1 METIVAI
8 EQTQCDGPGCDN
20 LINQQPGGHRRRRF
34 CTDDCKQRAYRDRRE
49 ERHQQEIRERWA
61 DFSPETQQYLDW
73 LVKRNDDRREFVEG
87 IEAVI
92 RRERGKPPLSEAE
105 AMAQARLHTYIG
117 NNWYLESTQR
127 VFVELLRVYGHEM
140 ASRVRT
146 AINQERGHARQARQ
160 AIEMPTSPTEP
171 VDKHSQQFGQWIMD
185 CGKRLKYPPVRL
197 EQYKKHFPGLFGET
211 EISDIQSDRSHWEA
225 AAFSFS
231 PQAQLVT
238 LVHLHQA
245 EFLDRLLTQ
254 ERDIAS
260 HQAFHAKIM
269 LEGAQRDARDY
280 SARLQRA
287 DNRLMEVQQ
296 TLEGERARREELERK
311 SDDGAILAVSVL
323 EHKIKLLEQELQERN
338 GEILHLKKR
347 IDKQLER
354 RIVKQQ
360 QRIEEL
366 EQAVQ
371 QQPVQVPEGEA
382 IGQLAVWQERVR
394 ELEEQ
399 LELERQGSE
408 GVQRRFRDFVRMTH
422 EKQLVRNE
430 EEERLPSREEL
441 IARLLVVGERLQFC
455 RLLVPHIQPGIE
467 SWQAFIAQ
475 APDEHLRQ
483 AVTSAEHYYENLVY
497 LDESEQRSRAAA
509 RERMVSAGGSL
520 VAR

>member
-1 METIVAI
+1 METIAAI
-8 EQTQCDGPGCDN
+8 EQTQCDGPGCTN

-34 CTDDCKQRAYRDRRE
+34 CSDDCKQRAYRDRQG
-49 ERHQQEIRERWA
+49 ERRQREIRERWA

-73 LVKRNDDRREFVEG
+73 LVKRNDDRRDFVEG

-92 RRERGKPPLSEAE
+92 RRERGKPPLSEAD

-117 NNWYLESTQR
+117 NNWYLEATQR

-140 ASRVRT
+140 ASKVRT
-146 AINQERGHARQARQ
+146 AINQERGHARQA
-160 AIEMPTSPTEP
+160 IELPTLPTKPIDE
-171 VDKHSQQFGQWIMD
+171 HSQQFGQWIME

-197 EQYKKHFPGLFGET
+197 EQYKKHFPGFFEET
-211 EISDIQSDRSHWEA
+211 EISDIQSDRSHWQV

-231 PQAQLVT
+231 PKAQLVA

-245 EFLDRLLTQ
+245 EFLDRLLAQ

-260 HQAFHAKIM
+260 HQAFHAKVM

-280 SARLQRA
+280 SARLQGA
-287 DNRLMEVQQ
+287 DNRLREVQQ

-311 SDDGAILAVSVL
+311 SDDGAVLAVSVL
-323 EHKIKLLEQELQERN
+323 EHKIKRLEQELQERN
-338 GEILHLKKR
+338 DEVQHLKTR

-354 RIVKQQ
+354 RITKQQ
-360 QRIEEL
+360 KRIEEL
-366 EQAVQ
+366 EQTLQ
-371 QQPVQVPEGEA
+371 QQSAQGPEGEA

-399 LELERQGSE
+399 VELERQGRE

-430 EEERLPSREEL
+430 EEDRLPSRDEL
-441 IARLLVVGERLQFC
+441 IARFLVVGERLQFC
-455 RLLVPHIQPGIE
+455 RLLVPHIHPGIE

-475 APDEHLRQ
+475 ALDEHLRQ

-497 LDESEQRSRAAA
+497 LDELEQRSRAAA
-509 RERMVSAGGSL
+509 RERRTSAGESL